1 MTISTETRRAGP
13 YSGNGS
19 TQVFAFSFKTF
30 AAADLQVVTTTDG
43 VDTVRTL
50 TTHYTV
56 SLNSDQNASPGGSI
70 TMLTAPASGTTLTI
84 ISDRAFAQTLNVQ
97 NAGAFL
103 PDAINTALD
112 TLVVQTTQLLD
123 QQDRSLRG
131 ALSDGVMNR
140 LPTAAERAGGLLG
153 FDDSTGQ
160 PMIADFGTVEALAA
174 DINTVAAMAADIA
187 IVADADVDI
196 ATVADN
202 IDEVIAVANAVGDG
216 TIALVK
222 DTYAA
227 LTAIP
232 ADERSNGQKVYV
244 AVRATAGDG
253 GEGWWRFD
261 ASSSATANGGTIL
274 APDAG
279 TGRWIR
285 QVENGEYLV
294 NWFGSS
300 ADWGAAAT
308 AALDALPSRGVVRFR
323 PGGDYTLN
331 TQVSSGT
338 KSFFKIDISGCT
350 IRPRF
355 ASGAAFK
362 FGTGAVAVSNIAFVG
377 DGACYI
383 EGGTTAEQPLFELRG
398 VRRFTTQGL
407 RGDGLWQIAEW
418 GDPADAVQCYE
429 WWNTSCSLNLRT
441 NANGGHSHAILGDGS
456 DGGYY
461 ETDCFFEGDAANVAG
476 SVSFFRLTSAQGPAR
491 FDGFTRS
498 GGNWKFFDNGIY
510 CVDARIVN
518 VDIDPSSRFDDME
531 SWAVY
536 ILTQAAATKGGV
548 EQLNIHGHFG
558 GTNGSGAVY
567 VRDEKGTVG
576 FDDIS
581 VTDVDT
587 SNQKDAVVQI
597 TTSGS
602 GAVRNVLINGV
613 SASDFDP
620 SSATKRVIELSGD
633 ITLASVDSIT
643 LRGKTGASNT
653 AQYLIYNDTASTKR
667 VKVGANL
674 VWDSVNTAVVYDPN
688 IGNLSIGRFCA
699 VRPDGTPRGG
709 PQMVGPF
716 TINNIAASITN
727 GDIGI
732 RNDGGLAVLAVTA
745 FDRCRVIGITAS
757 LLGTPSAGTLT
768 INANPNASGADTN
781 LQVAFTSADGANPR
795 KRVLYPAGTASIAAA
810 GSIRLLYTSDA
821 SWSPTTQELCVYQ
834 IVQEM

>member
-1 MTISTETRRAGP
+1 MAVGIAFGWQVENSSGTPVSGAKVYTYRRA
-13 YSGNGS
+13 
-19 TQVFAFSFKTF
+19 
-30 AAADLQVVTTTDG
+30 TTTPQTAYTDSAISVPAANPIIADAAG
-43 VDTVRTL
+43 WFNSYLNPALDYTVVIKSADDSITYQTRDYFASTGSGSGGNAYTVVDTLAELRL
-50 TTHYTV
+50 IEGDD
-56 SLNSDQNASPGGSI
+56 SED
-70 TMLTAPASGTTLTI
+70 
-84 ISDRAFAQTLNVQ
+84 
-97 NAGAFL
+97 
-103 PDAINTALD
+103 TALM
-112 TLVVQTTQLLD
+112 LG
-123 QQDRSLRG
+123 RG
-131 ALSDGVMNR
+131 A
-140 LPTAAERAGGLLG
+140 
-153 FDDSTGQ
+153 
-160 PMIADFGTVEALAA
+160 
-174 DINTVAAMAADIA
+174 
-187 IVADADVDI
+187 
-196 ATVADN
+196 
-202 IDEVIAVANAVGDG
+202 
-216 TIALVK
+216 
-222 DTYAA
+222 
-227 LTAIP
+227 
-232 ADERSNGQKVYV
+232 
-244 AVRATAGDG
+244 AGDG
-253 GEGWWRFD
+253 GAGQFRWVTGDQSANVTADTASGIWVAPTSAPTGASGAWQRIVEGDYFVD
-261 ASSSATANGGTIL
+261 
-274 APDAG
+274 
-279 TGRWIR
+279 
-285 QVENGEYLV
+285 
-294 NWFGSS
+294 WFGTS

-308 AALDALPSRGVVRFR
+308 AAIAALPSRGVVRFR

-383 EGGTTAEQPLFELRG
+383 EGGTTAEHPLFELRG

-441 NANGGHSHAILGDGS
+441 NANGGHSHAILADGS

-558 GTNGSGAVY
+558 GSNGSGAVY

-581 VTDVDT
+581 ITNIDT
-587 SNQKDAVVQI
+587 SNHTDAIVQI

-602 GAVRNVLINGV
+602 GAIRNVLIDDLSV
-613 SASDFDP
+613 SDFDP
-620 SSATKRVIELSGD
+620 ANASKRVVELDGD
-633 ITLASVDSIT
+633 ITLASVDNVIV
-643 LRGKTGASNT
+643 RHKTGAANT
-653 AQYLIYNDTASTKR
+653 AQYIIYNNTATTKR
-667 VKVGANL
+667 VKIGANI
-674 VWDSVNTAVVYDPN
+674 VWDAIGTAVIYDPN
-688 IGNLSIGRFCA
+688 IGDLSIGRFCA

-732 RNDGGLAVLAVTA
+732 RNDGGLAVLAVAA
-745 FDRCRVIGITAS
+745 FDRCRVIGLTAS

-768 INANPNASGADTN
+768 INSNPNGAGANAN

-795 KRVLYPAGTASIAAA
+795 KRVLFPAGTASIAAA
-810 GSIRLLYTSDA
+810 GAIRLLYTSDG

>member
-1 MTISTETRRAGP
+1 MAFGIDFGWQVENSSGVPVSGAKIYSYRRGTTSPLSLYTDSACTVPASNPVIADAAGWFNAYRLPSVDDTIVIRSADDAITYSTKDF
-13 YSGNGS
+13 Y
-19 TQVFAFSFKTF
+19 
-30 AAADLQVVTTTDG
+30 AADT
-43 VDTVRTL
+43 
-50 TTHYTV
+50 
-56 SLNSDQNASPGGSI
+56 SGGGI
-70 TMLTAPASGTTLTI
+70 T
-84 ISDRAFAQTLNVQ
+84 NVY
-97 NAGAFL
+97 
-103 PDAINTALD
+103 
-112 TLVVQTTQLLD
+112 
-123 QQDRSLRG
+123 
-131 ALSDGVMNR
+131 
-140 LPTAAERAGGLLG
+140 
-153 FDDSTGQ
+153 
-160 PMIADFGTVEALAA
+160 
-174 DINTVAAMAADIA
+174 
-187 IVADADVDI
+187 
-196 ATVADN
+196 TVADTLA
-202 IDEVIAVANAVGDG
+202 ELAALVGDDSE
-216 TIALVK
+216 
-222 DTYAA
+222 DTVVMLGRAA
-227 LTAIP
+227 
-232 ADERSNGQKVYV
+232 
-244 AVRATAGDG
+244 AGDG
-253 GEGWWRFD
+253 G
-261 ASSSATANGGTIL
+261 GGTFGWVTGDQSANVTADTAQGIWV
-274 APDAG
+274 APTSAS
-279 TGRWIR
+279 TGASGAWQRL
-285 QVENGEYLV
+285 VEGDYFV
-294 NWFGSS
+294 NWFGAS

-308 AALDALPSRGVVRFR
+308 AAIAAVPSRGVVRFR

-362 FGTGAVAVSNIAFVG
+362 FGTGAVGVFNIAFVG

-383 EGGTTAEQPLFELRG
+383 DGGTTTQHPLFELRG
-398 VRRFTTQGL
+398 VRRFTAQGL
-407 RGDGLWQIAEW
+407 RGDGLWQLAKW

-441 NANGGHSHAILGDGS
+441 NANGGHSHAILADGS

-567 VRDEKGTVG
+567 VR
-576 FDDIS
+576 IS

-633 ITLASVDSIT
+633 ITLASVDNIT
-643 LRGKTGASNT
+643 LRGRTGASNT
-653 AQYLIYNDTASTKR
+653 AQYLIYNDTASTRR
-667 VKVGANL
+667 VKIGANL

-688 IGNLSIGRFCA
+688 IGDLSIGRFCA
-699 VRPDGTPRGG
+699 LRPDGSPRGG

-716 TINNIAASITN
+716 SANNLAAGLTN
-727 GDIGI
+727 ADAGI
-732 RNDGGLAVLAVTA
+732 RNDVGLSSLGVPA
-745 FDRCRVIGITAS
+745 FDRCRIIGIAAT
-757 LLGTPSAGTLT
+757 LIGTPSAGTLT
-768 INANPNASGADTN
+768 VSANPNAAGADAN
-781 LQVAFTSADGANPR
+781 VSVSFTSADGLNPKKR
-795 KRVLYPAGTASIAAA
+795 DNHLAGTAAIASNGWLRVLYTTDG
-810 GSIRLLYTSDA
+810 
-821 SWSPTTQELCVYQ
+821 SWSPTTQELSVYLT
-834 IVQEM
+834 VQEM